1 MAGKTHHYECR
12 TEWTGAGERG
22 TVDYRS
28 YDRAHVSRA
37 PGRPDLPGSADPAFR
52 GDASRWNPELLLL
65 ASLSQCHLLWY
76 LHLCATG
83 GVTVLDYRDDAV
95 GTMAEDSDGGG
106 RFTGVELRPVVTVAA
121 AEMADRARELH
132 RAAHAKCFIAAS
144 VNFPV
149 THSPR
154 IEVAAG

>member
-1 MAGKTHHYECR
+1 M
-12 TEWTGAGERG
+12 
-22 TVDYRS
+22 DYRS
-28 YDRAHVSRA
+28 YDRAYVSRV

-52 GDASRWNPELLLL
+52 GDPARWNPELLLL

-76 LHLCATG
+76 LHLCAVG
-83 GVTVLDYRDDAV
+83 GVTVLEYRDDAV
-95 GTMAEDSDGGG
+95 ATMAEDSDGGG
-106 RFTGVELRPVVTVAA
+106 RFTAAELRPVVTVAS
-121 AEMADRARELH
+121 AEMVDRARELH
-132 RAAHAKCFIAAS
+132 GVAHTRCFIAAS